1 MSDPFFQG
9 FIPNLYE
16 DYDLHFSGQYKE
28 NPTVYIAG
36 EVDEHDSDWV
46 KGLKPYFTS
55 ITPER
60 GTLDADCERLYI
72 LDDLSLF
79 LRFFE
84 QNKLFIDQIGMIA
97 YGAAC
102 VEAMEAIRENSFAIP
117 FVICINPS
125 AQCLQHY
132 DVVSVPVG
140 VILGLGDADQEEE
153 AVVDAFERL
162 AAPDKVLYEIKNGGT
177 RPMDKKP
184 ALFLIA
190 LRQAIYRFL
199 KG

>member
-1 MSDPFFQG
+1 MPDPYFQG
-9 FIPNLYE
+9 VLPNIYSDYE
-16 DYDLHFSGQYKE
+16 LHLLGQYKE
-28 NPTVYIAG
+28 NPVVYIGA
-36 EVDEHDSDWV
+36 EEAEHESDWV
-46 KGLKPYFTS
+46 KGLKSYFTT
-55 ITPER
+55 ITPDQ
-60 GTLDADCERLYI
+60 GTHDEECEGLCI